1 MNEMPN
7 LLPET
12 SGKFDLVLKSFMF
25 AKKEMGYVVK
35 KDSKNP
41 FHKSTYASLGV
52 HLELTESVLDK
63 HGLLLMQTTNRINEQ
78 DMLISTLYHV
88 ESSQWMKSYLSLPN
102 PKNDSQGLGSSI
114 TYMRRYSIN
123 AMLGLNA
130 EDDDGEKSTK
140 RNNDNIPNDKLIEKP
155 QEKLQEKVMSIKSSE
170 KISKQEVI
178 RLENLESSLQGD
190 LKVRFK
196 AWLLKDYKTDRFE
209 NIKSTDFVTILGSY
223 ERAVKAVV
231 KKDKEMKHA

>member
-1 MNEMPN
+1 M
-7 LLPET
+7 LPET
-12 SGKFDLVLKSFMF
+12 SEKFDLVTKSLML
-25 AKKEMGYVVK
+25 AKKEMGSVVK

-52 HLELTESVLDK
+52 HLELSESVLDK
-63 HGLLLMQTTNRINEQ
+63 HGLLMMQTINRINDQ
-78 DMLISTLYHV
+78 DILISTLYHV
-88 ESSQWMKSYLSLPN
+88 ESSQWLKSYLPLPN

-140 RNNDNIPNDKLIEKP
+140 RNNDNIPSDKSNDKLTEKP

-178 RLENLESSLQGD
+178 RLENLEASLQGD

-209 NIKSTDFVTILGSY
+209 NIKSTDFTTILGSY
-223 ERAVKAVV
+223 ERAVKAVI
-231 KKDKEMKHA
+231 KKDEEMKHA